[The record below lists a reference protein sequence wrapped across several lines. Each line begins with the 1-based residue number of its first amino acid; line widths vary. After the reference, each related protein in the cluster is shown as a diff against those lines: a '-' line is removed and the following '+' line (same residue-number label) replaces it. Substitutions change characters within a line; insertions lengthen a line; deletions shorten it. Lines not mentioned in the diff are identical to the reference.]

1 MFTIPGKPAM
11 PQPSACPHFLV
22 PINSCTDQRC
32 PTMEITLHLS
42 QLLAMFGAMVVLAAA
57 PSVSVLTVMTQTTNF
72 GFRLGAWLVLGV
84 VTGDIVFIF
93 LATFAL
99 TLLTDR
105 LGTLSDLLRYAGS
118 GYLIWLGITHWRRVG
133 LPAEAIRTHP
143 PGRAASYLAG
153 LLITLADQKAILFY
167 LAFFPAF
174 FDLARVTPVDLALVI
189 LICALA
195 VGGTKLGYAA
205 TAHVTGRM
213 IGQGMRT
220 GFQRLAACS
229 MMLAGL
235 AILLLE

>member
-1 MFTIPGKPAM
+1 MFIAQPTALRMFTIPGKPAM

-153 LLITLADQKAILFY
+153 LLITLADQKAIL
-167 LAFFPAF
+167 
-174 FDLARVTPVDLALVI
+174 
-189 LICALA
+189 
-195 VGGTKLGYAA
+195 
-205 TAHVTGRM
+205 
-213 IGQGMRT
+213 
-220 GFQRLAACS
+220 
-229 MMLAGL
+229 
-235 AILLLE
+235 